1 MGKSIVYDT
10 VNGKEWK
17 WSVDVRNHRINVLID
32 SVLSKN
38 VSVPEALAEDDCVV
52 GPQAVQASHLATLL
66 IYLSRIRSAISGITE
81 IFSIAQGRWAAYLS
95 KR

>member
-38 VSVPEALAEDDCVV
+38 VSVPEALAEDD
-52 GPQAVQASHLATLL
+52 
-66 IYLSRIRSAISGITE
+66 
-81 IFSIAQGRWAAYLS
+81 
-95 KR
+95 